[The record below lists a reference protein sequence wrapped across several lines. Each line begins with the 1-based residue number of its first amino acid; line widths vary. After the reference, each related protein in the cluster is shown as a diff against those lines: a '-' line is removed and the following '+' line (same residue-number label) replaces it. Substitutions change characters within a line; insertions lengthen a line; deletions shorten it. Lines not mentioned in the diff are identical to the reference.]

1 MKTFITGANGYI
13 GTRLVK
19 RLLRDGHEVNV
30 MIRNPKDATELVNKG
45 AQLFSGDIFSD
56 KKLLEGMQDCDVVF
70 HLAAFAK
77 PFSKDP
83 DIPYRTN
90 VEGTKSVLNS
100 ARKAGVKRVV
110 VTSTAGTM
118 GYSRTGGIVDENT
131 NIDPDYHTEYER
143 TKSISEK
150 VSFAIAGDGLDVIV
164 VNPSRVFGPG
174 KLSKS
179 NSITRIMKLYGQG
192 LWRIVPGDGSAIGN
206 YAFIDDVVEGHIL
219 AARNGK
225 SGQRY
230 ILGGEN
236 VSFDDLFDT
245 LGKAYGSKRKMIKV
259 SAGNLKRIA
268 SFSGFF
274 LELAGRP
281 PLIPPNWIDKYLR
294 NWNLSCN
301 KAISD
306 LSYTV
311 TPFNKA
317 IEETVKWMKTGKI
330 NE

>member
-1 MKTFITGANGYI
+1 MKTFVTGANGYI

-19 RLLRDGHEVNV
+19 RLLKDGHEVNILV
-30 MIRNPKDATELVNKG
+30 RNPKDATDLVNNG
-45 AQLFSGDIFSD
+45 ARLFRGDIFSESE
-56 KKLLEGMQDCDVVF
+56 LIRGMQGCDLVF
-70 HLAAFAK
+70 HLAAYAK

-83 DIPYRTN
+83 DIPYKTN
-90 VEGTKSVLNS
+90 VEGTKSVLSS
-100 ARKAGVKRVV
+100 ARKAGVRRAV

-118 GYSRTGGIVDENT
+118 GYSRTGGIVDEST

-150 VSFAIAGDGLDVIV
+150 VSFTMAGDGLDVVV

-192 LWRIVPGDGSAIGN
+192 LWRIIPGDGSAIGN
-206 YAFIDDVVEGHIL
+206 YAFIGDVVEGHIL
-219 AARNGK
+219 AALNGK
-225 SGQRY
+225 SGHRY

-236 VSFDDLFDT
+236 VSFDELFDT
-245 LGKAYGSKRKMIKV
+245 LGEAFGKKRKMITLG
-259 SAGNLKRIA
+259 AGNLKKIA

-311 TPFNKA
+311 TPFNEA
-317 IEETVKWMKTGKI
+317 IEKTVKWLKTGKI
-330 NE
+330 DE